1 VGGEKQ
7 GINRSKKQK
16 SEKRNWP
23 HETVQK
29 ITKLKKCGEVASVR
43 IPTAAP
49 LFFAIES
56 YVANLVQFATM
67 WRIFIPSPSK
77 Q

>member
-1 VGGEKQ
+1 L
-7 GINRSKKQK
+7 KKQK

-29 ITKLKKCGEVASVR
+29 IMKPKECGEVASVR
-43 IPTAAP
+43 ILTSVL
-49 LFFAIES
+49 LFFALES
-56 YVANLVQFATM
+56 YVANLVQFATL
-67 WRIFIPSPSK
+67 WHIFIASPSK